1 MLGGA
6 LAQWDGMKGCCT
18 EGPGSIT
25 GPNTGDA
32 KPKSAPDNYR
42 SAHARTTPALQ
53 TTAGQHTHAPPQLSR
68 QLQLSTH
75 TRHPSSPLPRLGEK
89 SLCFRTPVFLYK
101 LAF

>member
-6 LAQWDGMKGCCT
+6 LAQGDGMKGCST

-42 SAHARTTPALQ
+42 SAHARATPALRSPDVEISHCVSGPQ
-53 TTAGQHTHAPPQLSR
+53 FPPL
-68 QLQLSTH
+68 
-75 TRHPSSPLPRLGEK
+75 
-89 SLCFRTPVFLYK
+89 
-101 LAF
+101 